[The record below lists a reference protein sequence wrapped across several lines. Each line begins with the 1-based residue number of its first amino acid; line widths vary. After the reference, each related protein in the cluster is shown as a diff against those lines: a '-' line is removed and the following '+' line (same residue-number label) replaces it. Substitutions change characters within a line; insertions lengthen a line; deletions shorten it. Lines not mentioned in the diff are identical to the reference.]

1 VSLPV
6 RAEMAIAF
14 AVGALWFAFTTFAVA
29 DPWPNSPIITS
40 AIAIV
45 DLVVVVA
52 IARYADIPYAVTVGV
67 SSVVA
72 LDWYFIPP
80 THSTSLPDANNLM
93 ALLAYLLMASL
104 LGELAV
110 QSRRRGLLSERA
122 RGELVDEQAALRR
135 VATLVARETPRHR
148 VFAAITEELGRLLD
162 VDIATMLRYEADRT
176 VTVVAVWSGSGHQI
190 PVNTRVSIDGDNV
203 AAMVLDRAGPAR
215 IDSFENAAGPLS
227 VTLRQMGI
235 RSSAGSPIVVAGRM
249 WGVMVASS
257 RSIEPIAPGTETRLE
272 QFTELAATAVA
283 NSQSRSE
290 LTASRARIVTAADD
304 ARRRIERDLHDGL
317 QQQLVSLAL
326 QLRLAATDVASD
338 GVDVGPFSA
347 IQDGLVAA
355 IDDLRELSQGIH
367 PAILTEGGLRPAL
380 ATLRRRSSV
389 PVTLDITGPSRLPE
403 PLEVALYYVVSEFL
417 TNTAKHANATAV
429 TVKVETDESF
439 VRLSFGDDGIGG
451 ADPQRGSGLVGLQDR
466 VHALGGSLD
475 IVSRAGLGTEARAVL
490 PLVTPSR

>member
-148 VFAAITEELGRLLD
+148 VFAA
-162 VDIATMLRYEADRT
+162 
-176 VTVVAVWSGSGHQI
+176 
-190 PVNTRVSIDGDNV
+190 
-203 AAMVLDRAGPAR
+203 MVLDRAGPTR
-215 IDSFENAAGPLS
+215 IDSFEKAAGPLS